1 MINMKRVYTLM
12 IAACFVG
19 AAVAQEETEDDG
31 NLVPNASFEVLSK
44 KVKELGAIHHAE
56 PWKSATLA
64 AADLYSP
71 KCKKGPA
78 GAPANH
84 LGKEDA
90 LTGEHYAGFRAYS
103 YKDKLPRSYVYV
115 ELKEPLK
122 AGKEYCVTFN
132 VSFADLSKY
141 AVNNLAAHLSE
152 EPLTAKN
159 TGILEAKSDV
169 MQRTN
174 RIFEKQYYWEAI
186 CSTYKA
192 KGGEKYLTI
201 GNFRPTLDTKFKKVK
216 KSREFTKPQSYDGY
230 YYLDDVS
237 VKEDVPGTCTC
248 EKNPGGRTTIEKR
261 TFESDPDDQPM
272 GLKKIHN
279 YTIYFDEGQAALK
292 DVYHQDLEKA
302 AATLIDSKETSIKV
316 IGYIDGS
323 ENDVDQLG
331 DRRATNVA
339 KYLESK
345 GVPATRIEATS
356 MGTDDPA
363 DSSGSAAGKKK
374 NMRVKIVVEGM

>member
-31 NLVPNASFEVLSK
+31 NLVPNYSFETLSK
-44 KVKELGAIHHAE
+44 KIKELGAIHVAE

-64 AADLYSP
+64 PADVYSA

-78 GAPANH
+78 VAGRNH
-84 LGKEDA
+84 IGEEDA
-90 LTGEHYAGFRAYS
+90 LTGGNYAGFRAYS
-103 YKDKLPRSYVYV
+103 YKDKTPRSYVYV

-122 AGKEYCVTFN
+122 AGKTYCVTFN

-141 AVNNLAAHLSE
+141 AVNNLGAYLSE

-159 TGILEAKSDV
+159 TGILEAKAHV

-174 RIFEKQYYWEAI
+174 RIFEKQFYWEAI
-186 CSTYKA
+186 CGTFKA

-201 GNFRPTLDTKFKKVK
+201 GNFRPTVDTKYKKVK
-216 KSREFTKPQSYDGY
+216 KPRGFTSPQVYDGY
-230 YYLDDVS
+230 YYLDDVF
-237 VKEDVPGTCTC
+237 VKEDVPGTCVC

-272 GLKKIHN
+272 SLKKIHN
-279 YTIYFDEGQAALK
+279 YTIYFDEGKAALK
-292 DVYHQDLEKA
+292 DVYNVDLEKA

-323 ENDVDQLG
+323 ETEVDQLG

-363 DSSGSAAGKKK
+363 DSSGTSTGKKK